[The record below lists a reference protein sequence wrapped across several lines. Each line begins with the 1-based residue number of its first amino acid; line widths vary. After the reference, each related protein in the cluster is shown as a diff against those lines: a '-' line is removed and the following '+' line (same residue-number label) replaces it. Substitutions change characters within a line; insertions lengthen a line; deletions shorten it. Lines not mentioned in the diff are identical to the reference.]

1 MYWWIIRILAYV
13 CNKWCVYLCGGDT
26 KEYIMVGLGH
36 SVKRFQ
42 TSRVGFNCLHHLATI
57 LIWMSS
63 ERSYILVFF
72 VYMYSVDFVPTLG
85 GAILPALIIGPRS
98 FFTVSGRECSMG
110 SCSRARGKFMCY
122 VLYMLWLVSVCVL
135 ILSSGLGRGSIP
147 CGGGWVCVVSSLS
160 MASDIAGVCYV
171 LLFNLCILVLVLF
184 GRVVAA

>member
-26 KEYIMVGLGH
+26 KEYIMVGLGN

-42 TSRVGFNCLHHLATI
+42 TSGVGFNCLHHLVTI
-57 LIWMSS
+57 VIWMNS
-63 ERSYILVFF
+63 ERSYVKDYLGIFCIYVFRRF
-72 VYMYSVDFVPTLG
+72 RPTLG

-135 ILSSGLGRGSIP
+135 MFSSRLGWGAVFPVAVDGSAWFLP
-147 CGGGWVCVVSSLS
+147 CLW
-160 MASDIAGVCYV
+160 
-171 LLFNLCILVLVLF
+171 
-184 GRVVAA
+184 RVI